1 MKNQILIGTV
11 LLLVGCGPSLPQE
24 SSVKLFQISRLKL
37 ANAPEQTMS
46 KAISAD
52 VRDLQCSLVGTDGKR
67 SNCIY
72 TFLGKRETMGFVLTG
87 SGWSPNL

>member
-1 MKNQILIGTV
+1 MCTV

-24 SSVKLFQISRLKL
+24 RAVKLFQISRLKL

-46 KAISAD
+46 RANSAD
-52 VRDLQCSLVGTDGKR
+52 VRDLQCAVIGTDGKR
-67 SNCIY
+67 AECTYS
-72 TFLGKRETMGFVLTG
+72 FLGKRETMGFVLTG